1 MSVLLS
7 RGKMRFEHTI
17 DPKKRILDACGEALD
32 QFEVFYNHVL
42 VGVYEPPKE
51 AKTVSGLY
59 LPDKT
64 RDESLWQSRSC
75 LVLKLGPQAFM
86 DEGDVKF
93 HGQRVDV
100 GDWVVVRAADGQSIE
115 VGGQLCRLYR
125 DTQIIGRIKDPD
137 SVW

>member
-7 RGKMRFEHTI
+7 RGKMRFVHDV
-17 DPKKRILDACGEALD
+17 DPKQSIIDACGPALE
-32 QFEVFYNHVL
+32 QFEVFYNYVL
-42 VGVYEPPKE
+42 VGVYMPPKE
-51 AKTVSGLY
+51 AKTESGLY
-59 LPDKT
+59 LPEKT
-64 RDESLWQSRSC
+64 KDESMWQGRSC
-75 LVLKLGPQAFM
+75 LVLKLGPQAFL
-86 DEGDVKF
+86 DEGDAKF
-93 HGQRVDV
+93 HGQRVDP

>member
-7 RGKMRFEHTI
+7 RGKMRFVHDV
-17 DPKKRILDACGEALD
+17 DPKQSIIDACGPALE
-32 QFEVFYNHVL
+32 QFEVFFNYVL
-42 VGVYEPPKE
+42 VGVYMPPKE
-51 AKTVSGLY
+51 AKTESGLY
-59 LPDKT
+59 LPEKT
-64 RDESLWQSRSC
+64 KDESMWQGRSC

-86 DEGDVKF
+86 DEGDAKF
-93 HGQRVDV
+93 HGQRVDP